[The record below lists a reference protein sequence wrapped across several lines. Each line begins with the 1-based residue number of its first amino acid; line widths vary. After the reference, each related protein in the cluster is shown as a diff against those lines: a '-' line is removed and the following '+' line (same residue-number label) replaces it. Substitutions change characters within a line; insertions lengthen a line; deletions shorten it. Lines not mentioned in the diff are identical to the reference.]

1 VSSNRPRYPKI
12 RPIYSFGFGRLC
24 DLSAQKP
31 ELSLTLSVGL
41 FLGMIAETYNYN
53 KVRHADVSVPPG
65 TEPLPYAFLD
75 TFFGRFGKTSRRDV
89 LRILE
94 NGAASFPNER
104 KLHRETRTPIANCKM
119 KPNTEPIVQR
129 QPAIHR
135 LRQEIRH
142 VLARRSDRLDP
153 GNYSCGQPV
162 VRFHWIRAI
171 LYLLSRANKANLNI
185 ILRLRGLRGV

>member
-1 VSSNRPRYPKI
+1 
-12 RPIYSFGFGRLC
+12 
-24 DLSAQKP
+24 
-31 ELSLTLSVGL
+31 
-41 FLGMIAETYNYN
+41 MIAETYNYN

-75 TFFGRFGKTSRRDV
+75 PFFGRFGKTSRRDV
-89 LRILE
+89 LRILQ
-94 NGAASFPNER
+94 NGAASIPNEC

-162 VRFHWIRAI
+162 VRFHWTRAI
-171 LYLLSRANKANLNI
+171 LYPLSRAKTAKLNI
-185 ILRLRGLRGV
+185 ILRLRGLRGVIQLNLANEDRRDRILID

>member
-1 VSSNRPRYPKI
+1 MSSNRPRYPKI
-12 RPIYSFGFGRLC
+12 RPMFSFGFGRLC
-24 DLSAQKP
+24 GLNAQKP
-31 ELSLTLSVGL
+31 EPSLTLSVGL

-53 KVRHADVSVPPG
+53 EVRHADVSVPPC

-75 TFFGRFGKTSRRDV
+75 PFFGRFGKTSRRDV

-94 NGAASFPNER
+94 NGAASIPNER
-104 KLHRETRTPIANCKM
+104 KLHREMRTPIANCKM

-135 LRQEIRH
+135 LRQETRH

-171 LYLLSRANKANLNI
+171 LYLLSRARRRTLTLFCGCAVC
-185 ILRLRGLRGV
+185 GG

>member
-1 VSSNRPRYPKI
+1 VSSKRSRYPKI
-12 RPIYSFGFGRLC
+12 RPIYSFGFGRLS

-65 TEPLPYAFLD
+65 NEPLPYAFLD
-75 TFFGRFGKTSRRDV
+75 PFFGRFGKTSRRDV

-94 NGAASFPNER
+94 NGAASIPNER

-119 KPNTEPIVQR
+119 KPNTG
-129 QPAIHR
+129 ADC
-135 LRQEIRH
+135 
-142 VLARRSDRLDP
+142 AATTGDP
-153 GNYSCGQPV
+153 
-162 VRFHWIRAI
+162 
-171 LYLLSRANKANLNI
+171 
-185 ILRLRGLRGV
+185 

>member
-1 VSSNRPRYPKI
+1 
-12 RPIYSFGFGRLC
+12 
-24 DLSAQKP
+24 
-31 ELSLTLSVGL
+31 
-41 FLGMIAETYNYN
+41 MIAETYNYN

-75 TFFGRFGKTSRRDV
+75 PFFGRFGKTSRRDV

-94 NGAASFPNER
+94 NGAASIPNER
-104 KLHRETRTPIANCKM
+104 KLHPETRTPIANCKM

-162 VRFHWIRAI
+162 LRFHWIRAI
-171 LYLLSRANKANLNI
+171 LYLLVAQRRRTLTLFCGCAVCRGGNSTRFGERGSQGQDFTIESRTEATEGRSNSKSLI
-185 ILRLRGLRGV
+185 TPLCSVL

>member
-1 VSSNRPRYPKI
+1 
-12 RPIYSFGFGRLC
+12 
-24 DLSAQKP
+24 
-31 ELSLTLSVGL
+31 
-41 FLGMIAETYNYN
+41 MIAETYNYN

-65 TEPLPYAFLD
+65 TEPPPYAFLD
-75 TFFGRFGKTSRRDV
+75 PFFGRFGKTSRRDV
-89 LRILE
+89 FRILE
-94 NGAASFPNER
+94 NGAASIPNER
-104 KLHRETRTPIANCKM
+104 KLHREARTPIANCKM
-119 KPNTEPIVQR
+119 KPNTEPIVHR

-171 LYLLSRANKANLNI
+171 FYLLSRAKKANLNI
-185 ILRLRGLRGV
+185 ILRLRGLLGV

>member
-1 VSSNRPRYPKI
+1 MSSNRPRYPKI
-12 RPIYSFGFGRLC
+12 RPIRSLGFGRLC
-24 DLSAQKP
+24 GLSAQKP
-31 ELSLTLSVGL
+31 EPSLTLSVGL
-41 FLGMIAETYNYN
+41 FLGMTYAETHNYC
-53 KVRHADVSVPPG
+53 KVRRAHDSVPLCI
-65 TEPLPYAFLD
+65 EPPPHAFLD
-75 TFFGRFGKTSRRDV
+75 PFFGRFGKTSRRDV

-94 NGAASFPNER
+94 NGAASIPNER

-135 LRQEIRH
+135 LRQETRH

-162 VRFHWIRAI
+162 VRFH
-171 LYLLSRANKANLNI
+171 
-185 ILRLRGLRGV
+185 